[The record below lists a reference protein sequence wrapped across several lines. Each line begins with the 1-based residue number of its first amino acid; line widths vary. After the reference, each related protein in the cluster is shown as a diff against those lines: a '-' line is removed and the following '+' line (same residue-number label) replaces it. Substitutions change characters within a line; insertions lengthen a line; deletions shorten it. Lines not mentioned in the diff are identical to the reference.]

1 MEVSLEQVVVKEL
14 VVVCVMV
21 FQVVQEV
28 VEVKDLSQ
36 EQDLNITDQD
46 VPEQVILLQLLLLK
60 DFQVEQGI
68 QYIILL
74 QVTVIFLVVEVVEQR
89 QLEQTDQVLYPM

>member
-1 MEVSLEQVVVKEL
+1 MVELLLQLLHKEQIQVLEVSLEQVVVKEL
-14 VVVCVMV
+14 VVGCVMV
-21 FQVVQEV
+21 LQVVHEV
-28 VEVKDLSQ
+28 VEVKDLLQ
-36 EQDLNITDQD
+36 EQYLIITDQD

-74 QVTVIFLVVEVVEQR
+74 QAILI
-89 QLEQTDQVLYPM
+89 L